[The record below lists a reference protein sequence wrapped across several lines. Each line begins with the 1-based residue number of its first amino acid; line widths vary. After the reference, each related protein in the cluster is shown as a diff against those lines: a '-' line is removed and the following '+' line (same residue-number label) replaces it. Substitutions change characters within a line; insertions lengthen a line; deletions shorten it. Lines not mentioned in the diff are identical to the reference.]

1 MGTRS
6 RESVRM
12 LSIGC
17 DTGSSDVLL
26 GLGVMTKKTLCFIC
40 KWILGSEGLI
50 LGRKLLHTIIPV
62 LISLVKFIIKGNMQL
77 NGIFQ

>member
-17 DTGSSDVLL
+17 NSGSSDVLL
-26 GLGVMTKKTLCFIC
+26 GFGVMTKKTCALFA
-40 KWILGSEGLI
+40 KWILGFEWLI
-50 LGRKLLHTIIPV
+50 LGRKLFHTVVPA
-62 LISLVKFIIKGNMQL
+62 LFS
-77 NGIFQ
+77 